1 MRVEVKPE
9 LLRWAAERSRVE
21 PDALAVRFPKLD
33 AWQAREVQP
42 TLKQLEDYARATH
55 TPIGYFFL
63 PEPPVE
69 RVPIPDFRTV
79 GGAGVQRPSPDL
91 LDTIHLCQQ
100 RQEWYREFARTLGE
114 RPLAF
119 AGVAAVT
126 SDVVETAEHI
136 RRTLGFDLDERRRMP
151 T

>member
-9 LLRWAAERSRVE
+9 LLRWAAERSRIE
-21 PDALAVRFPKLD
+21 RDALDDRFPKLKE
-33 AWQAREVQP
+33 WVREAVRP
-42 TLKQLEDYARATH
+42 TLKQLEDFARATH

-79 GGAGVQRPSPDL
+79 GGARLQRPSPDL

-100 RQEWYREFARTLGE
+100 RQEWYREFARTIGE
-114 RPLAF
+114 P
-119 AGVAAVT
+119 
-126 SDVVETAEHI
+126 
-136 RRTLGFDLDERRRMP
+136 P
-151 T
+151 